1 MTPPREIQLALR
13 PQSRV
18 DVIDVARQL
27 REVAGDALDAFPR
40 AAYCSLHTT
49 AGYLDR
55 GLSARLRH
63 DPAGITPY
71 LDLFQRIF
79 PPNADYDHDKMHLR
93 SELSEEQRAVEPPNG
108 DSHLAYISAGLQN
121 CIVSN
126 NRADS
131 PVIFVDLDG
140 VNGGMQ
146 RERKTT
152 VVGFSGEAVVDRFL
166 IEVPVSGHAIDSV
179 NLKAGIGL
187 VDRLEE
193 RIRTA
198 GMRKGRVDVVLEPG
212 ELHAGLT
219 VNEYETLLMKH
230 DLVDVLRNPL
240 RFMAEKGRHM
250 WEDPRS
256 IPTKTL
262 DYAKYD
268 LVHVLNRMITAFGA
282 DESWIESILAKMLGA
297 PASRF
302 LRMKRSLQLLVS
314 DEGGEGNAR
323 IIAGQY
329 QSPILV
335 QWKPSPRRAR
345 RLVISLV
352 SFE

>member
-1 MTPPREIQLALR
+1 MPPPLEIQLSLR

-18 DVIDVARQL
+18 DVIDVSREIRQA
-27 REVAGDALDAFPR
+27 AGDALDAFPR
-40 AAYCSLHTT
+40 AAYCSFHTT

-55 GLSARLRH
+55 GLTARLRH
-63 DPAGITPY
+63 DPAGIAPY
-71 LDLFQRIF
+71 LDLFQRLF

-93 SELSEEQRAVEPPNG
+93 SELSEEERAVEPPNG
-108 DSHLAYISAGLQN
+108 DSHLAYISAGLRN

-126 NRADS
+126 HRPGQ
-131 PVIFVDLDG
+131 PVFFVDLDG
-140 VNGGMQ
+140 VNRGLQ

-152 VVGFSGEAVVDRFL
+152 VVGFTDEEVVDRFSV
-166 IEVPVSGHAIDSV
+166 EVPVSGHAVDSV
-179 NLKAGIGL
+179 NLRTTPGL
-187 VDRLEE
+187 VETVHERLHA
-193 RIRTA
+193 T
-198 GMRKGRVDVVLEPG
+198 GVRKGRVDIVLEPG

-219 VNEYETLLMKH
+219 VNEYETLLMRH
-230 DLVDVLRNPL
+230 DLVEVLRNPL

-250 WEDPRS
+250 WEDPRA

-268 LVHVLNRMITAFGA
+268 LVHVLNQMISAFGA
-282 DESWIESILAKMLGA
+282 DESWIETILAKILGA

-314 DEGGEGNAR
+314 DVEGDAR
-323 IIAGQY
+323 VVTGRY

-335 QWKPSPRRAR
+335 QWKPSEHRSR
-345 RLVISLV
+345 RLAISIV